1 MITFQ
6 RIRDEQQFATV
17 AIKTNITDTV
27 RYTDELFDFAL
38 ECWASDIHIECPHDY
53 VLIRYRENGDFVY
66 VDKLNYEEYTKINS
80 RIKVLSGLRIDEKL
94 RPQDGKIAYTSQKM
108 GETVDIRVSVL
119 PVVYGEKIVM
129 RFLRQ
134 DSSLLSLDRL
144 DFMDLNLDRIRESM
158 KSHYGIILIAG
169 PTGSWKTTTL
179 FSMLKEFKP
188 LEYNISTLEDPVEYN
203 MPFVNQSQ
211 VKPEIGYDF
220 AAGLRSMMR
229 QDPDIIM
236 VGEIRDRETAMLAI
250 EAALTGHM
258 VFSTIHTNSAAATVQ
273 RLVNMGIE
281 PYLVAS
287 ALKMVVSQRLIRRV
301 CPNCVAY
308 AKVNDHAKQELI
320 REQLEAISDEQ
331 VGDLQFA
338 VKVWC
343 DQCDNTGY
351 QKRIAAHEVLT
362 ITEELHP
369 MILGKMSAID
379 IERKAREQGM
389 LTILQDGLIKAIMWK
404 TTLSEALQLI

>member
-1 MITFQ
+1 
-6 RIRDEQQFATV
+6 
-17 AIKTNITDTV
+17 
-27 RYTDELFDFAL
+27 
-38 ECWASDIHIECPHDY
+38 
-53 VLIRYRENGDFVY
+53 
-66 VDKLNYEEYTKINS
+66 
-80 RIKVLSGLRIDEKL
+80 
-94 RPQDGKIAYTSQKM
+94 
-108 GETVDIRVSVL
+108 
-119 PVVYGEKIVM
+119 
-129 RFLRQ
+129 
-134 DSSLLSLDRL
+134 
-144 DFMDLNLDRIRESM
+144 
-158 KSHYGIILIAG
+158 
-169 PTGSWKTTTL
+169 
-179 FSMLKEFKP
+179 MLKEFKP

-258 VFSTIHTNSAAATVQ
+258 VFSTIHTNSASATVQ

-308 AKVNDHAKQELI
+308 AKISDNAKQELI

-331 VGDLQFA
+331 VGDLEFA
-338 VKVWC
+338 VKV
-343 DQCDNTGY
+343 
-351 QKRIAAHEVLT
+351 
-362 ITEELHP
+362 
-369 MILGKMSAID
+369 
-379 IERKAREQGM
+379 
-389 LTILQDGLIKAIMWK
+389 
-404 TTLSEALQLI
+404 